1 MLDWDEAKR
10 ISNLKDHEFD
20 FENACLVFGSPKKLT
35 TPSNRSGE
43 IRWMDRAEVGGRVLV
58 LVYTIRGETVW
69 VISYRVASRK
79 ERMFYYENI
88 L

>member
-20 FENACLVFGSPKKLT
+20 FENACLVFECPKKFT
-35 TPSNRSGE
+35 TSSDRSGE
-43 IRWMDRAEVGGRVLV
+43 TRWMDIAEVAGKVLA
-58 LVYTIRGETVW
+58 LVYTIRGETVRI
-69 VISYRVASRK
+69 ISYRAASRK
-79 ERMFYYENI
+79 ERTFYYENI